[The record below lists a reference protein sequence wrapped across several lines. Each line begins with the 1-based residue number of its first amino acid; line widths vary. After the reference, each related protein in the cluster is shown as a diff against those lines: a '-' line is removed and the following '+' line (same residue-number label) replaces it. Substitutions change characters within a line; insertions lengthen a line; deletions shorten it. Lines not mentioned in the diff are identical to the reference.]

1 MAETTKTNVQYLDMA
16 GLQVYDGL
24 IKGVISQG
32 NAKSL
37 KSFQFDEATRTLK
50 FFKTETPGTTP
61 DFSMVLPEQD
71 LSNFI
76 EKIASGVKD
85 NIVIIGEGGIIVDS
99 GVKLTALA
107 TKSEIGDVTTLKT
120 TTKTNLVGA
129 INEVKDEIVSVDEE
143 SEITIETTNTTE
155 GALKS
160 YTIKQGGTTIGVIDI
175 PKDLVVSEGS
185 VVVDPEGQ
193 EAGTYIK
200 LVIANQTDPL
210 YINVGTLVDI
220 YKAKQ
225 NATQIQLAIDAS
237 TREISA
243 TIVPGSVGTTELADN
258 AVTTVKIADANITF
272 AKLADDVTGAFEPA
286 GSVKAL
292 SDGQV
297 TTNKTDI
304 AALQEKIASLESAT
318 YTPITSDQIN
328 GLFTE

>member
-1 MAETTKTNVQYLDMA
+1 MAETKTNVQYLDMA

-24 IKGVISQG
+24 IKGVISQES
-32 NAKSL
+32 AKSL

-85 NIVIIGEGGIIVDS
+85 NIIIIGEGGIIVDS

-107 TKSEIGDVTTLKT
+107 TKSEVGDITTLKT
-120 TTKTNLVGA
+120 TAKTNLVGA
-129 INEVKDEIVSVDEE
+129 INEMKDEIVSVDEE

-175 PKDLVVSEGS
+175 PKDLVVTSGS
-185 VVVDPEGQ
+185 VVKDPEGQ
-193 EAGTYIK
+193 EEGTYIK
-200 LVIANQTDPL
+200 LVIANQEEPL
-210 YINVGTLVDI
+210 YINVGNLVDI
-220 YKAKQ
+220 YVAQQ
-225 NATQIQLAIDAS
+225 NATQIQLSINPT

-243 TIVPGSVGTTELADN
+243 IIVAGSIGTTELADN
-258 AVTTVKIADANITF
+258 AITTVKIADANITLS
-272 AKLADDVTGAFEPA
+272 KLADDVKGAFEPA
-286 GSVKAL
+286 GAVKAL
-292 SDGQV
+292 ADGQV
-297 TTNKTDI
+297 TTNKDNI
-304 AALQEKIASLESAT
+304 ADLQGKVQTLESVT
-318 YTPITSDQIN
+318 YTPITEDQIN
-328 GLFTE
+328 SLFE